1 VRTIAHVSD
10 VHLGAHLPAAVEA
23 LVEDVAAAAPDL
35 TVVTGDL
42 TMRARPGQ
50 FRQAVDLL
58 NRLPAPR
65 LVVPGNHDIPLDN
78 PVLRLL
84 APYRR
89 YRRFLPAGPDWPEW
103 VDLPG
108 LRVVGL
114 DSTAPWRWKSG
125 WLGARQRARLV
136 ALLGSARPGAVR
148 AVALHHPVAARGLG
162 GIADRRR
169 LLDAL
174 FRAGANLVLAGH
186 THVPAFHP
194 VPAGRPGPGHSGPGD
209 GGPDGSAVLE
219 VVAGTAVSTREWGT
233 GQSWTLVRVA
243 PGAVTVQH
251 RYPMAVTRPG

>member
-1 VRTIAHVSD
+1 MPVIAHVSD
-10 VHLGAHLPAAVEA
+10 PHLGAHLPAAVEA
-23 LVEDVAAAAPDL
+23 LVEDVTAAAPDL

-42 TMRARPGQ
+42 TMRARTDQ

-78 PVLRLL
+78 PELRLF

-89 YRRFLPAGPDWPEW
+89 YRRYLPAGPDWPDW
-103 VDLPG
+103 VDVPG

-114 DSTAPWRWKSG
+114 DSTAPWRWKNG
-125 WLGARQRARLV
+125 WLGARERARLV
-136 ALLGSARPGAVR
+136 ALLRSARPGTVR
-148 AVALHHPVAARGLG
+148 AVALHHPVGARGIG
-162 GIADRRR
+162 GLADRRR

-174 FRAGANLVLAGH
+174 FGAGANLVLAGH

-194 VPAGRPGPGHSGPGD
+194 VPPGRPRPN
-209 GGPDGSAVLE
+209 GGGVLE
-219 VVAGTAVSTREWGT
+219 VVAGSAVSTRVRGR
-233 GQSWTLVRVA
+233 GRSWTLLRIA

-251 RYPMAVTRPG
+251 RYPLAVTRPG